1 MHTNSLGII
10 LAKVNRHTYYYF
22 LGVFN
27 SYMLRMAACTAY
39 WLFTASALVSI
50 ITLALKWR
58 VNTSAMHTVRIL
70 HALVTF
76 WTKPA
81 WMTHTFT
88 RNSTTSMNAIISAN
102 GCKNGN
108 RILSNKSFSVT
119 KSLGKNE
126 TYVYGKT
133 FPSIL
138 LHKYIAKGLHK
149 IRSDNQVRSRICHK
163 VLQTFQFK
171 THFKIDSK
179 LKRKCFVRKLTIPP
193 HIHIGLVQCNFH
205 FGKKCH

>member
-1 MHTNSLGII
+1 MESQHIGHAHSQDSPCIGHILDQTSLDDTHIHQEQYNFHERNYQRKWLQKG
-10 LAKVNRHTYYYF
+10 KQNFVN
-22 LGVFN
+22 
-27 SYMLRMAACTAY
+27 
-39 WLFTASALVSI
+39 
-50 ITLALKWR
+50 
-58 VNTSAMHTVRIL
+58 
-70 HALVTF
+70 
-76 WTKPA
+76 
-81 WMTHTFT
+81 
-88 RNSTTSMNAIISAN
+88 IS
-102 GCKNGN
+102 N
-108 RILSNKSFSVT
+108 RSFSVT

-179 LKRKCFVRKLTIPP
+179 LKRKCFVQKLTIPP